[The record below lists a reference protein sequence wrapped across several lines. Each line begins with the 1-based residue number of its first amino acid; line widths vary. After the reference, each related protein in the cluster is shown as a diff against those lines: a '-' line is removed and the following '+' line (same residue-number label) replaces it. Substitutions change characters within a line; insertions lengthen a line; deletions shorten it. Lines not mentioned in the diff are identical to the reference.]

1 MNITRLVAAFFAAFL
16 LSTLFIFS
24 PVLYERP
31 NAWGYALAVFDCI
44 LIVWNIISAT
54 GSWGAIFGGEK

>member
-31 NAWGYALAVFDCI
+31 NAWGYALAGI
-44 LIVWNIISAT
+44 
-54 GSWGAIFGGEK
+54 